1 MAEVDKENQPPD
13 IQRVEAAKRSET
25 EGVGTDRSSPTTTAK
40 APLGPASLAF
50 PVEDP
55 DEDRDVLASD
65 GKTLRSKR
73 SVLFY
78 PSAGLAAKSN
88 QQPFSRSAAKRESI
102 LALGSIGYL
111 QHLYTKQGIASR
123 NRPLT
128 RGAMTLAIGPAGEA
142 MMSSGAGVT
151 DAPTSDASAHGK
163 VPSSPFAPV
172 LEEED
177 DGIDLPPSPKAGTLT
192 RPHFLDVARPLEA
205 DARALGSLL
214 VADLARLSTA
224 WALSAW
230 IDSDPG
236 VAMIKRFMSQ
246 ADTQLAAYTEATA
259 SSPADLLTII
269 DITTKAIRSVRSYLL
284 ALPQRHQV
292 PLTGPTEPKGR
303 DLYKRQ
309 SSFSGVPRPGQ
320 FGVPLPTRAS
330 EMLRHDTDEATTST
344 REARQSA
351 PAANAPSSVRDS
363 NMQSVQDADN
373 LGIVRKAALEM
384 LSALK
389 DMEIRYRVQTLDD
402 GTDAD
407 MSIPLAT
414 SNGNGSATPENRN
427 ADEAIAS
434 SDIGY
439 LYRTDLRLS
448 DLDKERAVLQG
459 YLQTVSSVLS
469 TATSDVTEGS
479 TEESRLSS
487 SRIGGTRASDGQSQS
502 VHSTIDATFSIN
514 LESPEHSTST
524 GSERHWTVAGLS
536 TAERVSSFMIEH
548 CRACVGQSLSQ
559 SRLDQLHRAS
569 GELEEMLALL
579 CDGYLVCRVF
589 NEAVRRSDKPWG
601 YISTREMHDLEA
613 EEAAL
618 LHKEALR
625 AKQALE
631 ADALHFQTRADRK
644 SLSEQ
649 DAKVGGTQSQA
660 PWFESNLARR
670 PGWTFRKTENL
681 RVWAAALKLRYQ
693 IQTTATRA
701 VAAKPALTAPTYG
714 SLGMGKL
721 ALHGRR
727 VASDSYAT
735 RGTSVQVA
743 PSKTIDFDPA
753 KVARNQ
759 QGWQEM
765 LTTVLIAW
773 IDAVA
778 KEQTLR
784 DTNS

>member
-1 MAEVDKENQPPD
+1 MAEVDKENQPPV

-142 MMSSGAGVT
+142 MMSSGAGAT
-151 DAPTSDASAHGK
+151 DSPTSDASAHGK

-172 LEEED
+172 LEEEE
-177 DGIDLPPSPKAGTLT
+177 DGFDLPPSPKAGTLT

-344 REARQSA
+344 REARRSA
-351 PAANAPSSVRDS
+351 PVANAPSSARDS
-363 NMQSVQDADN
+363 NMQSVQDADH

-448 DLDKERAVLQG
+448 DLDKERAVLQS

-502 VHSTIDATFSIN
+502 VHSTTDATFSIN

-536 TAERVSSFMIEH
+536 TAERVSSFLIEH

-735 RGTSVQVA
+735 PGTSVQVA